1 MLILIALEINV
12 NHRNR
17 YIFNNFFLRVKDC
30 DPGAAKVG
38 FCTDYTCQPKP
49 YPHPDNP
56 NIIFWDLPG
65 IGTDEFPAKTY
76 CQRVDLKKYDSFLIF
91 TANRFRREDSILA
104 EAVSSIGKKF
114 FFVRSKIDQDVE
126 NETDILSTPESFNET
141 DFLEKVRVE
150 CLNKLGDRLSNKQHI
165 FLISNKYPKKWD
177 FKDLAQVILDIL
189 PTDLSEC
196 LTLSLGVL
204 KSLSTETLERKVA
217 VLKRRI
223 WLVAGASAAVALVP
237 IPGVSTVADL
247 GLIVTEME
255 FYRSQ
260 LGLPKDRPD
269 KFEMLTE
276 TTQVKAKMYL
286 KFLELAVKG
295 TGWLV
300 AYGREAAT
308 KELVRFLPFALATA
322 SAMSCG
328 TTYYALLHCLE
339 TMADAAF
346 AVLCEATEK
355 TAEYLPDI
363 D

>member
-17 YIFNNFFLRVKDC
+17 YIFNNFFLRLKDC

-38 FCTDYTCQPKP
+38 FCTDYTSQPKP

-65 IGTDEFPAKTY
+65 IGTDELPAKTY

-141 DFLEKVRVE
+141 NFLEKVRVE

-165 FLISNKYPKKWD
+165 FLISNMYPKKWD
-177 FKDLAQVILDIL
+177 FKDLGQVILDIL

-295 TGWLV
+295 TGWLA
-300 AYGREAAT
+300 AYGREAAA

-339 TMADAAF
+339 TMADVAF

-355 TAEYLPDI
+355 TAEDLPDI